1 MKYKNIL
8 LLLIYLFLTLSLNAS
23 AVVDINESDSN
34 KNLLS
39 HSLIYMDDNSEFT
52 IDTIKQQIFQK
63 NTKETLVFGF
73 LPKTTIWIKLELQNI
88 TDKPLHKIL
97 EYKHPIIEKICFYD
111 GKNITKDGTWQM
123 AKDRDSITPILSLS
137 FEAHEHKT
145 IYIQAHSDMSTL
157 IAQVVLW
164 NEKDFLKSNYIHQ
177 TFLFVFFGML
187 LVLFIYNFML
197 FIFTLDKAYFYYLL
211 YLGGVIFFQGFY
223 SGFSQFYLFNDS
235 LNIQISKASLAYIG
249 FLLFSIVLFTREF
262 LSTQQFPRIDT
273 VLKYYTYTLPL
284 AIILSYDNFLIT
296 LNIISFYIPLAL
308 IVIFTAFYSYLKGVQ
323 EAKFYMLGWA
333 FVLFALVATNLKTT
347 GLFDLT
353 QYFPYINELAFL
365 AEALLFSIALAHRI
379 KIITREKIDA
389 NEKLIEFQQNEQKRL
404 NSLVTQKTKDLQ
416 QALEHKD
423 ILYKELNHRV
433 KNNLQMV
440 LSLIRLQIASTNE
453 TLTKEQLTITQNRIN
468 SISKLYESLAYNN
481 ANSDFNTLSY
491 FKTIAS
497 SLTQSFNKDVA
508 IDFHIKYN
516 LDLNI
521 LIYCGLILNEL
532 LTNSFKYAFTDK
544 GALKIELYKENE
556 DIHFLIEDDGIGFD
570 KEIRNNL
577 GLTIVKA
584 LVQKQLFGT
593 IAIDS
598 RNGTK
603 ISIIW
608 NEK

>member
-8 LLLIYLFLTLSLNAS
+8 LLLIYIFFPLSLNAS
-23 AVVDINESDSN
+23 ATVDINESDSDI
-34 KNLLS
+34 NLLS
-39 HSLIYMDDNSEFT
+39 HSFIYIDKSSEFT
-52 IDTIKQQIFQK
+52 IDTIKEQTFQK
-63 NTKETLVFGF
+63 NTQETLVFGF
-73 LPKTTIWIKLELQNI
+73 LPKATLWIKLELQNNSE
-88 TDKPLHKIL
+88 KPLHKIL
-97 EYKHPIIEKICFYD
+97 QYRHPIIEKINFYD
-111 GKNITKDGTWQM
+111 GNNITKDGTWQM
-123 AKDRDSITPILSLS
+123 SQQRDSITPTLHLS

-164 NEKDFLKSNYIHQ
+164 NEKDFLKSSYIHQ

-197 FIFTLDKAYFYYLL
+197 FIFTLDRAYFYYLL

-235 LNIQISKASLAYIG
+235 LNILISKASLVYIG

-262 LSTQQFPRIDT
+262 LSTKQFPKIDAF
-273 VLKYYTYTLPL
+273 LKYYTYTIPF
-284 AIILSYDNFLIT
+284 AIILSYDNFIIT
-296 LNIISFYIPLAL
+296 LDVITFYIPLAL
-308 IVIFTAFYSYLKGVQ
+308 IVIFTAFYSYFKGVQ

-353 QYFPYINELAFL
+353 QYFPYINEMAFL

-379 KIITREKIDA
+379 KIITKEKIDA
-389 NEKLIEFQQNEQKRL
+389 NEKLIDLQQDEQKRL
-404 NSLVTQKTKDLQ
+404 HSLVEQKTKDLQ

-423 ILYKELNHRV
+423 VLYKELNHRV

-440 LSLIRLQIASTNE
+440 LSLIRLQIASTTE
-453 TLTKEQLTITQNRIN
+453 PLTKEQLTITQNRIN
-468 SISKLYESLAYNN
+468 SISKLYESLAHNTLT
-481 ANSDFNTLSY
+481 ADFNTLTY
-491 FKTIAS
+491 FKTIANT
-497 SLTQSFNKDVA
+497 LTQNFDKDVT
-508 IDFHIKYN
+508 IDFNIQYN
-516 LDLNI
+516 LNLDI
-521 LIYCGLILNEL
+521 LVYCGLILNEL
-532 LTNSFKYAFTDK
+532 LTNSFKYAFTDAGK
-544 GALKIELYKENE
+544 VKVALYKENE
-556 DIHFLIEDDGIGFD
+556 DIHFFIEDDGVGFD
-570 KEIRNNL
+570 KESKNNL

-598 RNGTK
+598 KNGTK
-603 ISIIW
+603 IFIIW